1 MNSKNK
7 TKAFVFLGV
16 AFVLLITLTDCKQ
29 TSGGGKPT
37 PKHAITFSVE
47 GANGTLKA
55 VVSDKEIT
63 SGDEVEEGKT
73 VTFTA
78 TANDGYRV
86 KEWKVDGTII
96 GNKPNIYTHTV
107 TKAVNVTV
115 SFEATPTY
123 AINFSVDGANGTLTA
138 KVDGNE
144 IASGKEVEEGKTVT
158 FTATANSGYRV
169 QGWTLDGSPITEAG
183 TNTEYKLTV
192 SKSATVSVSFE
203 VASVECGAVLILNPT
218 KLNIS
223 ITAKTADGSAIVVEG
238 CTETTLKSDV
248 ETKLHAKGTKVI
260 LKGKITELYCYYNQ
274 LTELNVQGLTALQV
288 LSCYSNQLTELN
300 VQGLTSLK
308 ELYCGGNQL
317 TELNVQGCAS
327 LQGLWCYSNQL
338 TALNVQGC
346 TALKVLYCHSNQ
358 LTAQAMTEL
367 LEALPARKA
376 SDDAKAV
383 LYIEYSSEGNCKDFT
398 QSEDLKAAFDEAK
411 TNKHWNLQKVNAS
424 GLKEDL

>member
-1 MNSKNK
+1 MP
-7 TKAFVFLGV
+7 V

-63 SGDEVEEGKT
+63 SGNEVEEGKT

-78 TANDGYRV
+78 TASDGYRV

-203 VASVECGAVLILNPT
+203 VTSVEGGAVLILSPD
-218 KLNIS
+218 KLNIKVK
-223 ITAKTADGSAIVVEG
+223 AKTEDGSDITVEG
-238 CTETTLKSDV
+238 CTETTLANDT
-248 ETKLHAKGTKVI
+248 ETELHAKGTKVI
-260 LKGKITELYCYYNQ
+260 LKGKITELTSGGTLKNRQ
-274 LTELNVQGLTALQV
+274 SLTELNVQGV
-288 LSCYSNQLTELN
+288 
-300 VQGLTSLK
+300 
-308 ELYCGGNQL
+308 
-317 TELNVQGCAS
+317 
-327 LQGLWCYSNQL
+327 
-338 TALNVQGC
+338 
-346 TALKVLYCHSNQ
+346 TALKRLYCHNNK
-358 LTAQAMTEL
+358 LNAQAMKEIL
-367 LEALPARKA
+367 NVLPAREA
-376 SDDAKAV
+376 SDYAV
-383 LYIEYSSEGNCKDFT
+383 AGLYTEETGEVEGNCKDFS
-398 QSEDLKAAFDEAK
+398 QPAELKAAFEGAKSRNWKLHK
-411 TNKHWNLQKVNAS
+411 TNANS
-424 GLKEDL
+424 FSEEI